1 MNEVKVINVPKN
13 VKFIDM
19 GLLCVMKF
27 FVNEIKIFFK
37 C

>member
-19 GLLCVMKF
+19 GLAVCNEI
-27 FVNEIKIFFK
+27 FVNEIKIFLK